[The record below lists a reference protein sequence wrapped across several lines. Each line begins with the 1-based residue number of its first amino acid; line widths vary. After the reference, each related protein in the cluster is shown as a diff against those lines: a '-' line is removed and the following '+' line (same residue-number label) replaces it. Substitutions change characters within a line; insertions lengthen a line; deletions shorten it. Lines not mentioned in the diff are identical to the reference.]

1 MINNYPQPA
10 APAPGQPYYPP
21 PPGYAPQPGYAPL
34 PGYAPQ
40 PGYAAPPAYGYPPA
54 PPPAA
59 PQQSQV
65 FQPNNTINIVN
76 SAAPVVEKKP
86 KKKVIKTNTYPSTV
100 ASGQRSPTWI
110 TCPYCRKNGL
120 TKCEFVAGD
129 AAWCWAFICCAIGL
143 GPCWPFMMDDFKDCQ
158 HSCPHCGQL
167 VGTVY
172 PK

>member
-10 APAPGQPYYPP
+10 APVPGQPYYPP
-21 PPGYAPQPGYAPL
+21 PPGYAPQPGYAP
-34 PGYAPQ
+34 
-40 PGYAAPPAYGYPPA
+40 PPAYGYPPA

-65 FQPNNTINIVN
+65 FQPSNTINIVN

-100 ASGQRSPTWI
+100 GSKQRSPTWI

-129 AAWCWAFICCAIGL
+129 GELCA
-143 GPCWPFMMDDFKDCQ
+143 
-158 HSCPHCGQL
+158 HSALMIRNMKNFH
-167 VGTVY
+167 TVY
-172 PK
+172 VKCTSKFFNTKFKAELRYGRGWLE